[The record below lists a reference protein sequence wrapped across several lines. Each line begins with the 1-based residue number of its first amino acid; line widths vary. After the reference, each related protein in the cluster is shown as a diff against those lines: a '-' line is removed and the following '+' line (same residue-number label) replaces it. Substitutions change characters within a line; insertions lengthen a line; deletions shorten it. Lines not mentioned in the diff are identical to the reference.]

1 MTRCVNVLWCLG
13 MPRNRITL
21 LRNTQGLK
29 PVDVASKLGVTER
42 TAWRWERGE
51 VQIPDDKK
59 LALASLFG
67 VTVGFLMGWPEENGN
82 GDEGVAA

>member
-1 MTRCVNVLWCLG
+1 

-29 PVDVASKLGVTER
+29 PVDIASRLGVTER

-59 LALASLFG
+59 LALAELFG
-67 VTVGFLMGWPEENGN
+67 VTVGFLMGWPEDN
-82 GDEGVAA
+82 GDDGERAAA